1 MEPFKNSEVDVLVLE
16 NNVDEILFQQ
26 TGEYKGKKFVS
37 IESNYEEISKDLGG
51 QVENEAADRNRIPE
65 NDITPFCLWIKEELK
80 EHIGKVTISRRLK
93 DTPAIITGNM
103 SSSLRM
109 MMQMMESHGQLAD
122 SANEMNRAKKESVLE
137 LNAAHPIVLNLN
149 QLRKQNKTAASLVLQ
164 RFLDNVLVQSGIPF
178 DLQAGC
184 ENQYKMID
192 SYLELIVNASA
203 DSDTGSA
210 KRATISDKN
219 DNAQEVI
226 IESGNAGS
234 GDKAS
239 AMKKAR
245 DQVKQA
251 QSSGQKI
258 TINHTVNDEDMKRK

>member
-1 MEPFKNSEVDVLVLE
+1 M
-16 NNVDEILFQQ
+16 
-26 TGEYKGKKFVS
+26 S

-178 DLQAGC
+178 DL
-184 ENQYKMID
+184 
-192 SYLELIVNASA
+192 
-203 DSDTGSA
+203 
-210 KRATISDKN
+210 
-219 DNAQEVI
+219 
-226 IESGNAGS
+226 
-234 GDKAS
+234 
-239 AMKKAR
+239 
-245 DQVKQA
+245 
-251 QSSGQKI
+251 
-258 TINHTVNDEDMKRK
+258 